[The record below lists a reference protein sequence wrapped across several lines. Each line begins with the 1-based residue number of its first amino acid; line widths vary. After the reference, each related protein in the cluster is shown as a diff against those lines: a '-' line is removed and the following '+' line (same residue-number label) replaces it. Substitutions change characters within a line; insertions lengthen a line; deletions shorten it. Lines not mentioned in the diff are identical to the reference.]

1 MKKLYDERKE
11 YQRDIIEYLKKENG
25 YRVRKNSDFD
35 PKFAIDRG
43 VLFDFLNASQPDVMD
58 ELRKIF
64 KDETEE
70 RIVAVINETTTTGKG
85 SLLETLKD
93 GIEIS
98 NRHLDLMYTKPA
110 TSFNKTLLQ
119 RYDDNILSVM
129 EEVYPS
135 PEERVD
141 LVIFLNGIAIIAIE
155 LKCNT
160 QEQSYRNAIE
170 QYRTKRNPKTRLF
183 LFKAGCLVYFAMDL
197 NEVYMTTKLE
207 KEATRFLPFNMGSGE
222 GVDSGAGNPLFSD
235 KLSVSYMWED
245 VLTKDSILDLISK
258 FIFIEKTEEI
268 DETTGKKKRSETIIF
283 PRYHQRDLIRKLL
296 ESVKEHGSNLNYLV
310 EHSAGSG
317 KTNSIAWLVYRLA
330 SLHDNEDQIIFDQII
345 VITDRVVVERQ
356 LQKALRGIDHQEG
369 LIRMIDEKCTSADLA
384 KELKNNTKI
393 VASTIQKF
401 PYVVDTVK
409 NLKDRRFALIID
421 EAHSST
427 SGRNMRAV
435 RGALGSD
442 DKQGKEV
449 DDYVNEIIE
458 KTGKLPNVSA
468 FAFTATPKDKTLC
481 LFGTLNAHG
490 QHEAFHLYSMKQ
502 AIEEG
507 YILDVLQNF
516 TEYETMCRL
525 NKQIKDDPKM
535 KTDDAKKQ
543 IARFIDLHEENIA
556 QRVEI
561 VVEHFKNVVMNEL
574 GGTAKAMVVTP
585 SRKAAV
591 RYYQA
596 FKNYIKRKKY
606 VGIDALVAFSGKIKL
621 DEDQKEYSES
631 GINGFNEAHTQVAF
645 DGDEYN
651 VLIVANKYQT
661 GFDQK
666 KLCAMYVF
674 RNLRGVDAVQT
685 YSRLNRIH
693 PQYEDKKTFILDFV
707 NKYEDIQRAFAPF
720 YTATILSG
728 NFNPNRI
735 YDLAAEIDAYGI
747 LDPLDVERFN
757 ELLFKDR
764 EGNITKTERNS
775 MIFLLNKVDQLVKT
789 KYANQPVVQRE
800 IRMKLRNF
808 VRFYEFL
815 QQASCF
821 KDVEIH
827 KKYVF
832 ISYLTKIMNTSE
844 GGPGFDLKGK
854 IRADRFQQKKGKT
867 HVGETLISKPIIKL
881 PSTNGFS
888 PREEKI
894 KRLSEIIE
902 EINSRMGKKFD
913 VDVGAKAIL
922 QITDFL
928 MKSPQLKESA
938 KNNTEEDFAFPFYSG
953 VDDALIKG
961 LTQNQEFFTM
971 LLDNPELKQ
980 SVLGDLIG
988 DVYNALR
995 ENP

>member
-1 MKKLYDERKE
+1 MKSFYDERKE
-11 YQRDIIEYLKKENG
+11 YQRDIIEYLETVNG
-25 YRVRKNSDFD
+25 YRVRKDSDFD
-35 PKFAIDRG
+35 QKFAIDRG
-43 VLFDFLNASQPDVMD
+43 VLFDFLNATQPDVMD

-64 KDETEE
+64 KDETED

-110 TSFNKTLLQ
+110 TTFNKTLLQ
-119 RYDDNILSVM
+119 RYNDNIMSVI
-129 EEVYPS
+129 EEVYAS
-135 PEERVD
+135 DKERVD
-141 LVIFLNGIAIIAIE
+141 LVIFLNGIAIVAIE

-160 QEQSYRNAIE
+160 AGQSYRDAIE
-170 QYRTKRNPKTRLF
+170 QYRTERNPKTRLF
-183 LFKAGCLVYFAMDL
+183 RFKEGCLVYFAMDL

-207 KEATRFLPFNMGSGE
+207 REATQFLPFNMGNGE
-222 GVDSGAGNPLFSD
+222 GVDSGAGNPIFPD
-235 KLSVSYMWED
+235 KHSVSYMWED
-245 VLTKDSILDLISK
+245 VLTKESILDLISK
-258 FIFIEKTEEI
+258 FIFIERTEET
-268 DETTGKKKRSETIIF
+268 DELTGKKKRSETVIF

-296 ESVKEHGSNLNYLV
+296 ASVKEHGSELNYLV

-330 SLHDNEDQIIFDQII
+330 SLHDDKDKIVFDQVI

-356 LQKALRGIDHQEG
+356 LQKALLGMDHQAG

-384 KELKNNTKI
+384 DELTSNTKI

-401 PYVVDTVK
+401 PFVVDTVK
-409 NLKDRRFALIID
+409 NLKDKRFALIID

-427 SGRNMRAV
+427 SGRDMLAV

-442 DKQGKEV
+442 DKPCKDV
-449 DDYVNEIIE
+449 DDYVNDMLE
-458 KTGKLPNVSA
+458 KTGKIPNVSV
-468 FAFTATPKDKTLC
+468 FAFTATPKNKTLR
-481 LFGTLNAHG
+481 LFGTLNPRG
-490 QHEAFHLYSMKQ
+490 QYEAFHLYSMKQ

-507 YILDVLQNF
+507 YILDVLENF
-516 TEYETMCRL
+516 TEYETMFRL
-525 NKQIKDDPKM
+525 NKQIKDDPEM
-535 KTDDAKKQ
+535 KTDDAKRQ
-543 IARFIDLHEENIA
+543 IARFIDLHEENVA

-561 VVEHFKNVVMNEL
+561 VVEHFRNVVMSQL
-574 GGTAKAMVVTP
+574 GGTAKAMVVTA

-591 RYYQA
+591 KYYQA

-606 VGIDALVAFSGKIKL
+606 EGIDALVAFSGKVKL
-621 DEDQKEYSES
+621 DGDEKDYSET
-631 GINGFNEAHTQVAF
+631 GINGFSEDRTQAAF
-645 DGDEYN
+645 DSDEYN

-674 RNLRGVDAVQT
+674 KTLKGVNAVQT
-685 YSRLNRIH
+685 YSRLNRIC
-693 PQYEDKKTFILDFV
+693 PQYGEKKTFILDFV
-707 NKYEDIQRAFAPF
+707 NKYQDIQRAFAPF
-720 YTATILSG
+720 YTTTLLSG
-728 NFNPNRI
+728 NFNPKRI
-735 YDLAAEIDAYGI
+735 YDLEAEIDAYGF
-747 LDPLDVERFN
+747 LDPFDIENFN
-757 ELLFKDR
+757 ELLFKER
-764 EGNITKTERNS
+764 EGAITAAEKKALTFYLQKADKF
-775 MIFLLNKVDQLVKT
+775 IKA
-789 KYANQPVVQRE
+789 KYSNQPEVMRE
-800 IRMKLRNF
+800 IRMKLKNF

-815 QQASCF
+815 LQASCF
-821 KDVEIH
+821 KDPEIH

-832 ISYLTKIMNTSE
+832 ISYLTKFMSSSE

-854 IRADRFQQKKGKT
+854 IKADRFEQKKGET
-867 HVGETLISKPIIKL
+867 HVGEKLIPNPFIKL

-894 KRLSEIIE
+894 KKLSEIIE
-902 EINSRMGKKFD
+902 EINSRMGKNFD
-913 VDVGAKAIL
+913 ADVGAKAIL